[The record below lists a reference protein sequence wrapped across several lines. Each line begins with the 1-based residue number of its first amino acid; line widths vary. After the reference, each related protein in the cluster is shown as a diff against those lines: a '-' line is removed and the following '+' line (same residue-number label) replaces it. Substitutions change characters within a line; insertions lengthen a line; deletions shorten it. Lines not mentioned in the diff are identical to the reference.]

1 MDPAGKAGRMNRPS
15 SRIRRQRS
23 HEWKDYGSSSDND
36 EDLDTYRYD
45 ERQYEE
51 ATRSSQD
58 HRKGD
63 PISLKHP
70 RARSALYQKVLKKA
84 DTQETEHF
92 YLCETS
98 LLPRLFFF
106 SFDPILQSN

>member
-51 ATRSSQD
+51 ATRSQD
-58 HRKGD
+58 HRKD
-63 PISLKHP
+63 PSKNRP
-70 RARSALYQKVLKKA
+70 Q
-84 DTQETEHF
+84 
-92 YLCETS
+92 TS
-98 LLPRLFFF
+98 FSKYFRL
-106 SFDPILQSN
+106 Q